1 MNNKLVIIIS
11 SGEPGKAQAGTTFAV
26 NALKY
31 AWMEEVKLYFF
42 GPAEALLLTDKKLQA
57 LLVEYQTENETAI
70 ACKYVAEE
78 GDIVD
83 AFSALGVPVQY
94 IGEQISTL
102 IKDGYTPLVW

>member
-1 MNNKLVIIIS
+1 MNDKLLIIIS
-11 SGEPGKAQAGTTFAV
+11 SADPGKAHAGTTYAV

-57 LLVEYQTENETAI
+57 LLLEYQNENEIAI

-78 GDIVD
+78 GGISHK
-83 AFSALGVPVQY
+83 FSALKVPVQY
-94 IGEQISTL
+94 IGEQISKL
-102 IKDGYTPLVW
+102 IKEGYTPLVW